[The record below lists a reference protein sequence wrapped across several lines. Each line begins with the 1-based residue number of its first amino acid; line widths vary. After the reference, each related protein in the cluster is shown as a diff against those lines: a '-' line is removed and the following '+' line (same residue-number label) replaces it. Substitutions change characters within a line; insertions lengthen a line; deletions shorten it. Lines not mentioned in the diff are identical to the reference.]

1 MSEENPGRARVLDP
15 IERASEAIFGVLM
28 AVSITGSIS
37 SSVSGRSPTRARPTN
52 SSRQPF
58 LRDFIRDAALAM
70 RVSNA
75 LAIGIL
81 YAYGQLLGRHAGGRP
96 WRYGLFIAAL
106 GVGLVAIIKALGG

>member
-1 MSEENPGRARVLDP
+1 MSEETPGRARVLDP
-15 IERASEAIFGVLM
+15 IERASEAILGVLM

-37 SSVSGRSPTRARPTN
+37 SSVSGRSPTRARPTH

-58 LRDFIRDAALAM
+58 LRDFIPDAALAM

-81 YAYGQLLGRHAGGRP
+81 YAYGHLLGRHAGGRP
-96 WRYGLFIAAL
+96 WRYGLSIAAL
-106 GVGLVAIIKALGG
+106 GVGLVAVIKALGG